1 MIVLIDN
8 YDSFT
13 YNLYQLIAGFNQQ
26 VLVVRN
32 DERSVEDFLEMGM
45 KALIISPGPGYPKDA
60 GVIVPLIKAAAK
72 KIPILGVCLGHQAIV
87 EAFGGKI
94 VNAHEIV
101 HGKPALI
108 HHQGG
113 GILRDLPQPFE
124 AGRYHSLIAEKQS
137 FPKELS
143 VEAVTSDGKIMA
155 IKHKVYP
162 CYGVQFH
169 PESILT
175 PDGHKIIQN
184 FLKLSHL
191 LSNETH

>member
-13 YNLYQLIAGFNQQ
+13 YNLYQQIAGFNQK

-60 GVIVPLIKAAAK
+60 GVIIPLIKACAK
-72 KIPILGVCLGHQAIV
+72 KTPILGVCLGHQAIV

-94 VNAHEIV
+94 VNAREIV
-101 HGKPALI
+101 HGKPSLMY
-108 HHQGG
+108 HQGT
-113 GILRDLPQPFE
+113 GILRNLSRPFE
-124 AGRYHSLIAEKQS
+124 AGRYHSLMAEKQS

-143 VEAVTSDGKIMA
+143 IEAVTTDGKIMA
-155 IKHKVYP
+155 LKHKVFP

-175 PDGHKIIQN
+175 PEGGKIIEN
-184 FLKLSHL
+184 FLI
-191 LSNETH
+191 LSNLLKKSN